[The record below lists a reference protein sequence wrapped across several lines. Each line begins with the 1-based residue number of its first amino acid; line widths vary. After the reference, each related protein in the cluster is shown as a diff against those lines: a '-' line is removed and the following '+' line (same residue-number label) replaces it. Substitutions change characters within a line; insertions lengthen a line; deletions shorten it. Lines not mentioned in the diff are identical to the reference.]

1 MNPLIKVDPRS
12 RRTTI
17 RNKIKTKLKIKRN
30 LAQEL
35 DSEDYLHII
44 HELDRDQDTCDE
56 QSMHIER
63 IERKTGLSLRKPIKI
78 HISNN
83 KTRGATI

>member
-1 MNPLIKVDPRS
+1 LIPDQEEQLYK
-12 RRTTI
+12 
-17 RNKIKTKLKIKRN
+17 KKKKTKLKIKRS